1 MKMNRYF
8 PFFIII
14 LFAIGCTNSQQKNSE
29 TIANIDV
36 IEISYD
42 TLLDKVRGGLL
53 GQIIGNLN
61 GLPYEFKYDSIPGD
75 VRDYIP
81 ALPHGA
87 FTDDDTD
94 IEWTYINHMQRN
106 NELFLSADQLTEI
119 WKTSFNSRIWC
130 SNGYVRQLMNIGIK
144 PPFTGKMALNPW
156 GEFNIS
162 GQFICETFG
171 LICPAMPQAA
181 AKLGLNYTTVT
192 IGAEPAQTTQLFT
205 TMIAMSYI
213 EKDINK
219 LLDAGYAAVDP
230 DSKVRTIIDDIKKW
244 HSEYPDD
251 WRKTRQLLREKYT
264 QANGSRRDNNGY
276 ELITGASIAA
286 MLYGNGDFIQTIQ
299 TGFNYGWDCDN
310 VTATMGTIIGTQMGY
325 KEMMSQGWIIV
336 DRYKNTTRDGMPLNE
351 TITSFADRIIS
362 NMEQMIIEKGGK
374 RIKRDG
380 KYYFL
385 IPKEDPANVQ
395 ELPELKDQIV
405 SLAKVFK
412 PEIENGINNP
422 FSKEDQARAV
432 YLAVCLDMAYDMA
445 REHPGRWKEAVTVFD
460 ECWKLK
466 QVLFHDN
473 DGDFPS
479 IKRLQQKFI
488 SAGIN
493 APEKEIDIVIVWQ
506 EKRIFLPEEEALML
520 NIDNY
525 KSPW

>member
-1 MKMNRYF
+1 
-8 PFFIII
+8 
-14 LFAIGCTNSQQKNSE
+14 
-29 TIANIDV
+29 
-36 IEISYD
+36 
-42 TLLDKVRGGLL
+42 
-53 GQIIGNLN
+53 
-61 GLPYEFKYDSIPGD
+61 
-75 VRDYIP
+75 
-81 ALPHGA
+81 
-87 FTDDDTD
+87 
-94 IEWTYINHMQRN
+94 
-106 NELFLSADQLTEI
+106 
-119 WKTSFNSRIWC
+119 
-130 SNGYVRQLMNIGIK
+130 
-144 PPFTGKMALNPW
+144 
-156 GEFNIS
+156 
-162 GQFICETFG
+162 
-171 LICPAMPQAA
+171 MPQTA

-219 LLDAGYAAVDP
+219 LLDAGYAALDP
-230 DSKVRTIIDDIKKW
+230 DSKVRTIINDIKKW

-264 QANGSRRDNNGY
+264 QDNGSRRDNNGY

-351 TITSFADRIIS
+351 TITSFADRIFS

-395 ELPELKDQIV
+395 ELPALNDQII

-412 PEIENGINNP
+412 PEIESGINNP
-422 FSKEDQARAV
+422 SSKEDQARAV

-445 REHPGRWKEAVTVFD
+445 SEHPGRWKEAVKVFD
-460 ECWKLK
+460 ECWKMK
-466 QVLFHDN
+466 QILFHDDMGN
-473 DGDFPS
+473 FPS
-479 IKRLQQKFI
+479 IKRLQRKFI

-493 APEKEIDIVIVWQ
+493 AQEKEIDLVIVWQ
-506 EKRIFLPEEEALML
+506 EKKNFLPEEEALML
-520 NIDNY
+520 NIDN
-525 KSPW
+525 